1 MALASPDTGDQPGP
15 AREFFATCAKGLEDL
30 LATELRAC
38 GAVQVQETRAG
49 VSFAGSLETGL
60 RVCLWS
66 RLASRIL
73 LPIGTFPAATPEELY
88 AGTRLLPW
96 PEHLTPD
103 LTLAVSCQVTES
115 EISHSHF
122 AALTVKDAIVDLFRD
137 QAGMRP
143 SVAVLRPDLQI
154 NVHLRR
160 NQAVVSIDLAGE
172 SLHRRGYRQDGL
184 EAPLKENLAAAVL
197 LRAGWPAIA
206 EAGGP
211 LLDPMCGS
219 GTLVIEAALMA
230 ADIAPGLERAYFGF
244 QGWQQFEAQTWEGL
258 LAEARQR
265 RADGLAHLPV
275 LVGYDAGV
283 SSIKAAW
290 ANAGRI
296 GLQDRVHFE
305 RRELAAAGRFPGRQP
320 RPGLVVVN
328 PPYGE

>member
-1 MALASPDTGDQPGP
+1 
-15 AREFFATCAKGLEDL
+15 
-30 LATELRAC
+30 
-38 GAVQVQETRAG
+38 
-49 VSFAGSLETGL
+49 
-60 RVCLWS
+60 
-66 RLASRIL
+66 
-73 LPIGTFPAATPEELY
+73 
-88 AGTRLLPW
+88 
-96 PEHLTPD
+96 
-103 LTLAVSCQVTES
+103 
-115 EISHSHF
+115 
-122 AALTVKDAIVDLFRD
+122 
-137 QAGMRP
+137 MRP